1 MAWKRIA
8 GRHGGCAAIFH
19 LLVGARREIG
29 SNGSHVHAVTKI
41 CLHGNAVLAAS
52 PSPIAAIA
60 IAARGWFDHLL
71 HA

>member
-1 MAWKRIA
+1 MAWERIA
-8 GRHGGCAAIFH
+8 GRRGGCAAIFH